1 MPIRPAA
8 GILTMLHWDNG
19 GLMGSVVSY
28 AVGTLGLLI
37 SFSEDIQAIT
47 LLVSLAIL
55 VIRLFYDAVR
65 LWRYIRRK

>member
-1 MPIRPAA
+1 
-8 GILTMLHWDNG
+8 
-19 GLMGSVVSY
+19 MGSVVSY
-28 AVGTLGLLI
+28 AVGTFGLLV

-55 VIRLFYDAVR
+55 VLRLVYDGIR

>member
-1 MPIRPAA
+1 
-8 GILTMLHWDNG
+8 MLHWDNG

-65 LWRYIRRK
+65 LWRYIKRK